1 VLAYSRD
8 ADVDPEMRVYLF
20 AHETLRVTAEEQL
33 GAELARYRRQI
44 HDWIRSYANQDWP
57 DTTPSYAVRG
67 YTRLL
72 TATNDITRLSAL
84 ARDPCRHAFLLQA
97 TGSDYAALTE
107 ISDAQRLIAA
117 QHLPGTYP
125 IYRRS

>member
-8 ADVDPEMRVYLF
+8 ADVDPERRVYLF

-57 DTTPSYAVRG
+57 DTTPSYAV
-67 YTRLL
+67 RLL